1 MRSAILL
8 CLTSTLC
15 ALASACVSPK
25 PIRYYRIDLPQAT
38 TAAGSAFPVTL
49 AVGTIDSPPVMK
61 DGRILSDFPT
71 DEDPIHREYVN
82 RAAVAARLAAE
93 RTGVHEPTGAAP

>member
-1 MRSAILL
+1 MEDIAGY
-8 CLTSTLC
+8 
-15 ALASACVSPK
+15 AH
-25 PIRYYRIDLPQAT
+25 RIVRL
-38 TAAGSAFPVTL
+38 
-49 AVGTIDSPPVMK
+49 K

-93 RTGVHEPTGAAP
+93 RTGVVNEPTGAAP